1 LTVVVFKRNDIVNS
15 KERNVWN
22 LIGKYHSHYLPIRD
36 ILFGTAAS
44 DSNAPRFFSLG
55 EDQELVEYDLTH
67 RLYREHILLRYSWK
81 LHQRCMQFNRFE

>member
-1 LTVVVFKRNDIVNS
+1 
-15 KERNVWN
+15 VWN

-36 ILFGTAAS
+36 ILFGSAAS

-67 RLYREHILLRYSWK
+67 RLYRELHILLHYSWK
-81 LHQRCMQFNRFE
+81 LYQRCDVSIYSNEIFICIYKQHC